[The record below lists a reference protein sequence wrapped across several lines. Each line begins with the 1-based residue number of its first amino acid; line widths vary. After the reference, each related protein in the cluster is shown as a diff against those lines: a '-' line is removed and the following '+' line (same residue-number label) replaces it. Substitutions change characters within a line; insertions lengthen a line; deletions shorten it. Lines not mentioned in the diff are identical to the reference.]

1 VIIFVAL
8 GRTARFVRHALRQA
22 RAANPATAIVLVHDG
37 LLAGWG
43 RFASR
48 ALVDLCDVREFS
60 NDTRL
65 RTFVRR
71 PDPRRWFRNGF
82 WRHTTSRFF
91 VLRAFM
97 EHARQDSATHLE
109 NDVLV
114 YAPLAELTDWSPVS
128 GCELSTVFESAGR
141 AIPAIVHVGAR
152 HSLDAF
158 TDFVLE
164 EPEALETD
172 DMTRMA
178 AFRRARPDL
187 VADLPTLP
195 PPDAQ
200 RPDRTLSLFDR
211 ALPPIALPSGDWLF
225 DGARFG
231 QYLGG
236 IDPRNSSRWIERW
249 MRRQRGDLRHPHG
262 YINESCTDDPS
273 RYGYR
278 VTSPRGL
285 SAPAVVSG
293 ERTFPLA
300 TLHVHSKK
308 LGRFTSAALDVPSG
322 RSRS

>member
-1 VIIFVAL
+1 M
-8 GRTARFVRHALRQA
+8 
-22 RAANPATAIVLVHDG
+22 VLVHDG
-37 LLAGWG
+37 LLAGWA

-48 ALVDLCDVREFS
+48 ERVELCDVRELSTDARF
-60 NDTRL
+60 RA
-65 RTFVRR
+65 FVRR
-71 PDPRRWFRNGF
+71 PDSRRDFRGGF

-97 EHARQDSATHLE
+97 EHARLDSATHLE
-109 NDVLV
+109 NDALI
-114 YAPLAELTDWSPVS
+114 YAPLAELAGWFAVS
-128 GCELSTVFESAGR
+128 APGLSTVFESAGR

-152 HSLDAF
+152 LALDAF

-164 EPEALETD
+164 EPDAVQTD

-195 PPDAQ
+195 PPDARQ
-200 RPDRTLSLFDR
+200 PDQTLSLFDA
-211 ALPPIALPSGDWLF
+211 ALPPIALPPGGWLF

-236 IDPRNSSRWIERW
+236 IDPRNSASRLQRW
-249 MRRQRGDLRHPHG
+249 TRRQWGDLQHPHG

-273 RYGYR
+273 CYGYR
-278 VTSPRGL
+278 VTSPLGIFV
-285 SAPAVVSG
+285 PAVVSG

-300 TLHVHSKK
+300 VLHVHSKK
-308 LGRFTSAALDVPSG
+308 LERFTSAGLDASAG
-322 RSRS
+322 LTRS